1 MKKVKTK
8 QTLRGMIRS
17 EWANRIAFFALC
29 ALALAVVI
37 ALASLFFSV
46 RAFEV
51 EGDTHYELGELID
64 LSGIRLG
71 DRLYWLNKGRAEKKL
86 LDSCPYLKDV
96 KIKSKFPNKICFSVE
111 ERVAGWYVQIGDDL
125 YALDYDLKVIHE
137 TEKEEGLT
145 VRGMTR
151 LVLPELN
158 SAIVGEYPGFASGD
172 EHLMTETLKIIDA
185 VRTHSIKE
193 RLTYLDLSNRFEIKM
208 TVDGAYDINFG
219 DMDGYED
226 KLKLIVETI
235 STAEEKGYSG
245 GEISIGSSGELYWRP
260 AFSEE

>member
-219 DMDGYED
+219 DMEGYED

-235 STAEEKGYSG
+235 SVEKEKGYSG